1 MKSRQSASSD
11 TAAIDARELS
21 LNGVVGTLGADAA
34 AVATVAVDR
43 ADALTLRLDSSFV
56 VHIRG
61 MCRAGGRLVSCARE
75 TARRTVLCASD
86 GRSVGCVGMVFR
98 RQPTG
103 PSSCTAAPEDV
114 ALASPFVGAI
124 GQPHSW
130 RRKAHYCSILAPVRA
145 ASEPATVK
153 YATRSAVQFSE
164 RSVTP

>member
-21 LNGVVGTLGADAA
+21 LNGVVGALGAEAA

-61 MCRAGGRLVSCARE
+61 MCRTGGRLVSCARE
-75 TARRTVLCASD
+75 KARRTVLCASD
-86 GRSVGCVGMVFR
+86 GRSVGCVGMVIR

-103 PSSCTAAPEDV
+103 PSSCTAA
-114 ALASPFVGAI
+114 LKMSPLLRRSWGPSVSLTRGGARHI
-124 GQPHSW
+124 IAQYW
-130 RRKAHYCSILAPVRA
+130 RPCERPQSRPPSNTLHGRQYSFL
-145 ASEPATVK
+145 
-153 YATRSAVQFSE
+153 SA
-164 RSVTP
+164 R